1 MTFYWY
7 DMVKYD
13 QLIFYKEIFL
23 PVVCRAE
30 FDIYHSAKA
39 GGVPV
44 ETHQVLV
51 SCTFCGNSILAK
63 NPVSQTGRKLR
74 YAPRE
79 IPTNKVKVS
88 TSTAETAG
96 SSF

>member
-1 MTFYWY
+1 MYILYNLRRF
-7 DMVKYD
+7 
-13 QLIFYKEIFL
+13 
-23 PVVCRAE
+23 CRAE

-44 ETHQVLV
+44 ESHQVLV

-63 NPVSQTGRKLR
+63 NPVSQAVRKLR

-88 TSTAETAG
+88 TQTGELTERP
-96 SSF
+96 F